1 MHSCSTIGYCMKHS
15 WDNGKQNN
23 SSYNTCELVVSAGR
37 GDCCFAIGYWSTA
50 GDNCCKQFS
59 CKCICVYVFF
69 LDRKWLHLFRNWLL
83 KHRTRPLLRKLVKL
97 QMCIFI
103 LFWQEVAKPVPQLAT
118 ETPQEA
124 IVANTCQITHVRI
137 YIHFVLTGSG

>member
-1 MHSCSTIGYCMKHS
+1 MHSCSTIGYCMKHSWDYS

-83 KHRTRPLLRKLVKL
+83 KHRMRPLLRTLVKL

-103 LFWQEVAKPVPQLAT
+103 LFWQEVAKPVPLLAA
-118 ETPQEA
+118 EAPQETK
-124 IVANTCQITHVRI
+124 VKNNFEFITNVNLS
-137 YIHFVLTGSG
+137 FG